1 MKKLSLYIFLVLML
15 LIINNCSFDSKT
27 YLKCEP
33 YNDEGVHYFA
43 FSKRYIYFEWDSV
56 NLRFNKNS
64 SATYGERYI
73 NSGNIKINREQATV
87 TISPSLS
94 SIFWDV
100 LMQNYSHNT
109 QTKTIVLNCEEISKT
124 KLPKEKVDKKF

>member
-1 MKKLSLYIFLVLML
+1 MKKLLGIVVLGLLL
-15 LIINNCSFDSKT
+15 LIINNCSFNSET

-33 YNDEGVHYFA
+33 YNDEGVYYFA
-43 FSKRYIYFEWDSV
+43 FNKQYIYFQWDPV

-73 NSGNIKINREQATV
+73 NSSNIKINREQATV

-94 SIFWDV
+94 SIFWDIF
-100 LMQNYSHNT
+100 NNT
-109 QTKTIVLNCEEISKT
+109 QTKTIVLNCEEIRKN